1 MRISLLYKEGP
12 IIYNLGMKFIIRLLV
27 VVLAIMALPYVIPGI
42 AVTGFYPALIVALI
56 LGVINLVVKPIISL
70 VTLPINMVT
79 LGLFGLVVNG
89 LILWFIGTF
98 VEGFTVAT
106 FLAAFLGALVVAAVN
121 WIASKI

>member
-1 MRISLLYKEGP
+1 
-12 IIYNLGMKFIIRLLV
+12 MKFIIRLLV

-42 AVTGFYPALIVALI
+42 AVAGFYSALIVAVI
-56 LGVINLVVKPIISL
+56 LGLINLVVKPIVSL
-70 VTLPINMVT
+70 VTLPINIFT

-89 LILWFIGTF
+89 AILWFIGAF

-121 WIASKI
+121 WAASKI